1 MIDQAM
7 IIVREGLRQFLR
19 LKLNLD
25 QVTEKVVLTSI
36 INQQGEV
43 TIPNNALGITLYR
56 VVEDRVSETEYR
68 TSFLDSSL
76 SNKHPPVILS
86 LEFIIAANFTEY
98 TEGLKYLSAAI
109 AFFQS
114 QNYFDQTSN
123 PLMPAEM
130 APFSVALLTQDTSE
144 HNHTWSLFGSRYMP
158 SVIYRLRSVPI
169 QENSITSIDG
179 IVEQVD
185 IQVLNQQGGAL

>member
-36 INQQGEV
+36 INQQGEM

-68 TSFLDSSL
+68 TSFQDSSS
-76 SNKHPPVILS
+76 SNKRPPVILS
-86 LEFIIAANFTEY
+86 LEFIITANFTEY

-123 PLMPAEM
+123 PLMPKEM

-169 QENSITSIDG
+169 QEDSITSIDD

-185 IQVLNQQGGAL
+185 IQVLNQQGNIS